1 MVYSSKQKKNIPINF
16 VFNFEKT
23 QSEEITP
30 LIQIYSKSS
39 KNRT

>member
-23 QSEEITP
+23 QSEEIIP
-30 LIQIYSKSS
+30 LI
-39 KNRT
+39 